1 MGEPVRAGGTDDPP
15 ARRARLAAFDR
26 AAQELL
32 DAVGAGRAASVSAE
46 QLQIVLDR
54 LEGTLRRSYGFGE
67 ADAADAAQD
76 AILSLLE
83 AASGERTRA
92 DIQNP
97 AAYLTWLARNR
108 AIDRLRGAAHRTS
121 APLEDRPAVP
131 QGEDDD
137 AIAAL
142 LDRSATADTVALA
155 MRAALDAGDE
165 LAVRVVTAW
174 LDAAEELGDAPS
186 SRQVAVGAGVSH
198 TTVNQALRRFASY
211 FPTEPPQPSD
221 G

>member
-1 MGEPVRAGGTDDPP
+1 M
-15 ARRARLAAFDR
+15 
-26 AAQELL
+26 
-32 DAVGAGRAASVSAE
+32 
-46 QLQIVLDR
+46 LDR

-83 AASGERTRA
+83 TATRSEGTRA

-108 AIDRLRGAAHRTS
+108 AIDRLRAASHQTA
-121 APLEDRPAVP
+121 APLEDRPSVP
-131 QGEDDD
+131 PGDDDD

-142 LDRSATADTVALA
+142 LDRSATASSVAIA

-174 LDAAEELGDAPS
+174 LNVAEELGEAPP
-186 SRQVAVGAGVSH
+186 SRRVAIRADVSH

-211 FPTEPPQPSD
+211 FPTERAQPSD
-221 G
+221 E